1 MADSSVPRI
10 IRFFITAPEGYSG
23 QRAREFIFFNIAYW
37 LGALSH
43 ASWTVLFAL
52 NGIGF
57 MAWYNLGV
65 SLVFLGAALSWRK
78 FGNPVWIFIPLFVI
92 EVPLHG
98 MIGTVLCG
106 IATLFWTVPLAAATG
121 CLINTNYWWKTRVQ
135 LTVLMCVLSLIAGIG
150 GLVYGSIAPLSQFSV
165 VYLFVT
171 NFIGIL
177 CAVIF
182 YLGLN
187 QYVVLVTEKQLTRE
201 FDRAEGLLRNILPDP
216 IALRLKDGERVI
228 ANEHK
233 EVSVIFADIVDFT
246 AASAKLTPTELVETL
261 NMVFSAFDVLAE
273 NHGAEKI
280 KTIGDA
286 YMVVLGVP
294 DQQANHAEKAVELAL
309 EMQRVAADLEGQ
321 THFPVKLRIGVNSG
335 PVVAGVI
342 GKRKFAYDLWG
353 DAVNVASRMES
364 HGTPG
369 QILTTRATAS
379 LLSDRFAIRPEG
391 VREVKGKGPTEVF
404 SVTRAV
410 G

>member
-10 IRFFITAPEGYSG
+10 IRFFITAPESYSA

-37 LGALSH
+37 VGALSH
-43 ASWTVLFAL
+43 TSWAVLFAL

-57 MAWYNLGV
+57 MAWYNLVV

-78 FGNPVWIFIPLFVI
+78 FGNPGWIFIPLFVI
-92 EVPLHG
+92 EVPFHG

-106 IATLFWTVPLAAATG
+106 ITTLFWTVPLAAATG

-135 LTVLMCVLSLIAGIG
+135 LTVLMCFLSLIAGIG
-150 GLVYGSIAPLSQFSV
+150 GLVYGAIAPLSQLSV
-165 VYLFVT
+165 AYLFVT

-177 CAVIF
+177 CAVIL

-233 EVSVIFADIVDFT
+233 EVSVIFADIVEFT
-246 AASAKLTPTELVETL
+246 EASASLTPAQLVETL
-261 NMVFSAFDVLAE
+261 NLVFSAFDELAAH
-273 NHGAEKI
+273 HGAEKI

-294 DQQANHAEKAVELAL
+294 DAQSNHGERAVDLAL
-309 EMQRVAADLEGQ
+309 AMHEAARQLDGQ
-321 THFPVKLRIGVNSG
+321 THFPVRLRIGINSG

-364 HGTPG
+364 QGSPG
-369 QILTTRATAS
+369 QILITQATAD
-379 LLSDRFAIRPEG
+379 LLTDRFQICPEG
-391 VREVKGKGPTEVF
+391 TRQVKGKGQMEVF
-404 SVTRAV
+404 SVRLIS
-410 G
+410 